1 MKVNFNREDN
11 TKLFYRLLTVFISIL
26 FFFMIYRFD
35 GFKKGVG
42 SVINILSPIIYGGI
56 IAYII
61 NMPMDFIERNLNKIG
76 GFRKLSFKKKRIISL
91 VLTYLIVIILVV
103 VFFALLIPQIAD
115 SVTKLTDMTSD
126 YLKDNKFESW
136 GEFFNKY
143 GVNKKVSDFLTERI
157 AQLTE
162 YLKGVLSK
170 VGPKITGFASGFV
183 SVIFKIGVGFI
194 VSIYVLNDKEHFAAI
209 SKKATFAIFPKKV
222 AAKLIRIA
230 RDIGKTVKQTLTG
243 DLLASIILGIEI
255 SVVLLIFK
263 VEGVIIMGILIALTN
278 MIPYIGPIIG
288 AIPVFIM
295 IGVQDI
301 KAAFI
306 FLIAVVIGQQIDG
319 NVVKPRIHSGSIGI
333 NSFWILF
340 AIIIGGAMFGIPGMI
355 IGVPIFAVIFGLVK
369 ELIEYVLNRKGLP
382 VNTSEYE
389 VDKE

>member
-1 MKVNFNREDN
+1 MKVNFNKEDN

-42 SVINILSPIIYGGI
+42 NVFAVLSPIIYGGV
-56 IAYII
+56 IAYIL
-61 NMPMDFIERNLNKIG
+61 NMPMDFIERNLNKIK
-76 GFRKLSFKKKRIISL
+76 GFRKLSFKKKRMISL
-91 VLTYLIVIILVV
+91 IITYLIVVILLV
-103 VFFALLIPQIAD
+103 VFFSLLIPQIVD
-115 SVTKLTDMTSD
+115 SVSKLSDMTSD
-126 YLKDNKFESW
+126 YLRENKFESW
-136 GEFFNKY
+136 GELFKKY
-143 GVNKKVSDFLTERI
+143 GVNQKVSDFLTERI

-162 YLKGVLSK
+162 YLKGILSK
-170 VGPKITGFASGFV
+170 VGPKLTAFASGFV
-183 SVIFKIGVGFI
+183 SVLFKLGIGLI
-194 VSIYVLNDKEHFAAI
+194 VSLYLLTDKEHFAAM

-222 AAKLIRIA
+222 AAKLISIA

-255 SVVLLIFK
+255 SVVLLVLKI
-263 VEGVIIMGILIALTN
+263 EGVIIMGILIAITN

-306 FLIAVVIGQQIDG
+306 FLIAIVIGQQLDG
-319 NVVKPRIHSGSIGI
+319 NVIKPRIHSDSIGI

-340 AIIIGGAMFGIPGMI
+340 AIIIGGSMFGIIGMI

-369 ELIEYVLNRKGLP
+369 ELIEYILARKNLP

-389 VDKE
+389 VDKK

>member
-1 MKVNFNREDN
+1 MKINFNKEDN

-26 FFFMIYRFD
+26 FFFIIYRFD
-35 GFKKGVG
+35 GFKKGFG
-42 SVINILSPIIYGGI
+42 NIFSILSPIIYGGV
-56 IAYII
+56 IAYIL
-61 NMPMDFIERNLNKIG
+61 NMPMDFIERNLNKIS
-76 GFRKLSFKKKRIISL
+76 GFRKLSFKKKRMISL
-91 VLTYLIVIILVV
+91 IITYLIVIILIV
-103 VFFALLIPQIAD
+103 VFFSLLIPQIVD
-115 SVTKLTDMTSD
+115 SVSKLSDMISD
-126 YLKDNKFESW
+126 YLKNNEFESW

-143 GVNKKVSDFLTERI
+143 GVNEKVSDFLTERI

-162 YLKGVLSK
+162 YLKSILSK
-170 VGPKITGFASGFV
+170 VGPKLTSFASGFV
-183 SVIFKIGVGFI
+183 SVLFKLGIGLI
-194 VSIYVLNDKEHFAAI
+194 VSLYLLNDKEHFGAM

-222 AAKLIRIA
+222 AAKLISIA

-255 SVVLLIFK
+255 SVVLLVLK

-306 FLIAVVIGQQIDG
+306 FLIAIVIGQQLDG
-319 NVVKPRIHSGSIGI
+319 NVIKPRIHSDSIGI

-340 AIIIGGAMFGIPGMI
+340 AIIIGGSMFGIIGMI

-369 ELIEYVLNRKGLP
+369 ELIEYILARKSLP

-389 VDKE
+389 VDKK

>member
-26 FFFMIYRFD
+26 FFFIIYRFD

-61 NMPMDFIERNLNKIG
+61 NMPMDFIERNLNKIS

-194 VSIYVLNDKEHFAAI
+194 VSLYVLNDKEHFAAI

-222 AAKLIRIA
+222 AAKLISIA

>member
-222 AAKLIRIA
+222 AAKLISIA
-230 RDIGKTVKQTLTG
+230 RDIGKTVKQTLTV

>member
-1 MKVNFNREDN
+1 
-11 TKLFYRLLTVFISIL
+11 
-26 FFFMIYRFD
+26 
-35 GFKKGVG
+35 
-42 SVINILSPIIYGGI
+42 
-56 IAYII
+56 
-61 NMPMDFIERNLNKIG
+61 
-76 GFRKLSFKKKRIISL
+76 
-91 VLTYLIVIILVV
+91 
-103 VFFALLIPQIAD
+103 
-115 SVTKLTDMTSD
+115 
-126 YLKDNKFESW
+126 
-136 GEFFNKY
+136 
-143 GVNKKVSDFLTERI
+143 
-157 AQLTE
+157 
-162 YLKGVLSK
+162 
-170 VGPKITGFASGFV
+170 
-183 SVIFKIGVGFI
+183 
-194 VSIYVLNDKEHFAAI
+194 
-209 SKKATFAIFPKKV
+209 
-222 AAKLIRIA
+222 
-230 RDIGKTVKQTLTG
+230 
-243 DLLASIILGIEI
+243 
-255 SVVLLIFK
+255 
-263 VEGVIIMGILIALTN
+263 MGILIALTN